1 MKCVM
6 IIDLELPIGIQ
17 MNTAAALGIS
27 LASEVEGLTGKK
39 LSDLDGNIYS
49 GITNIPIPILAL
61 KSDEIKAKYDVL
73 LEKQNPELKV
83 FAFVDVAQR
92 SLSYEDYEMKLAR
105 TKYDKIGFLGL
116 CIYGPKKMVNKLTG
130 SIKMMR

>member
-6 IIDLELPIGIQ
+6 IIDLELPLGIQ

-27 LASEVEGLTGKK
+27 LASKVEGLTGKR
-39 LSDLDGNIYS
+39 LLDQDGHIYE

-61 KSDEIKAKYDVL
+61 KSDEIKAKYDIL
-73 LEKQNPELKV
+73 LEKKDPELKV
-83 FAFVDVAQR
+83 FTFVDVAQK
-92 SLSYEDYEMKLAR
+92 SLSYDDYEMKLAR
-105 TKYDKIGFLGL
+105 TKYENINFLGL
-116 CIYGPKKMVNKLTG
+116 CIYGPKKKVNKLTG

>member
-6 IIDLELPIGIQ
+6 IIDLELPLGIQ

-27 LASEVEGLTGKK
+27 LASAVEGLTGK
-39 LSDLDGNIYS
+39 SVVDQEGHIYE
-49 GITNIPIPILAL
+49 GITNVPIPILAL
-61 KSDEIKAKYDVL
+61 KGDEIKAKYDVL
-73 LEKQNPELKV
+73 LENQNPELKV
-83 FAFVDVAQR
+83 YAFVDVAQK

-105 TKYDKIGFLGL
+105 TKYADVGFLGL

-130 SIKMMR
+130 NIKMMR